1 MPEPSCICQLLDKT
15 TCSFVKDAFCLKL
28 SSHLA
33 GDEVHAFLVL
43 KDSISLSEAKK
54 SIASVLLATEQPKYW
69 HTIDAIPLM
78 DSSKVD
84 VQHLKKLC
92 QKNSL
97 ISSCV
102 EHLDFCGLFLI

>member
-1 MPEPSCICQLLDKT
+1 MEGRPSDWANYAGIKLHLPTIRQKLLS
-15 TCSFVKDAFCLKL
+15 CSFVKDAFCLKL

-54 SIASVLLATEQPKYW
+54 SIASVLLATVPPTYW

-92 QKNSL
+92 QKRT
-97 ISSCV
+97 
-102 EHLDFCGLFLI
+102 H